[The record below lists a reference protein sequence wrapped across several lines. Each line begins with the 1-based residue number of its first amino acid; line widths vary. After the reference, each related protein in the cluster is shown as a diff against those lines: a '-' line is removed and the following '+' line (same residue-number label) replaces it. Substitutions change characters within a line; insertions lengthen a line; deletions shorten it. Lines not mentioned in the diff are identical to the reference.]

1 MTTIVQ
7 VEFRESMLSI
17 RDDILRATQVKL
29 AGGPAF
35 RALWGGRG
43 LHQPPL
49 AWEPYSSPSCN
60 LNSV

>member
-35 RALWGGRG
+35 RAL
-43 LHQPPL
+43 
-49 AWEPYSSPSCN
+49 
-60 LNSV
+60 